1 MQAVDHRVR
10 PNGPVRPWCVGSRVP
25 LQLHLPAEP
34 GTSRP
39 ESPCTRACADLPMHR
54 MPRACDLQPKSA
66 RRRSRARRA
75 TRSECRPNRRPQA
88 LRDVDAAITR
98 PMYDGAAVE
107 RSASSGDFA
116 DKKNPAR
123 LLERGLKRFR
133 RRPTLP
139 QRSLCST
146 IGPGGLNFRVRDG
159 IGWGPSGKA
168 TGNRKT
174 VQAVPMLAVPSNVG
188 SSVC

>member
-1 MQAVDHRVR
+1 MWATLPR
-10 PNGPVRPWCVGSRVP
+10 GSRF
-25 LQLHLPAEP
+25 
-34 GTSRP
+34 
-39 ESPCTRACADLPMHR
+39 
-54 MPRACDLQPKSA
+54 
-66 RRRSRARRA
+66 RRRQSSKGRLSMPSRRGPHESRLTTQQPTS
-75 TRSECRPNRRPQA
+75 TR
-88 LRDVDAAITR
+88 LRYRNLAKQ
-98 PMYDGAAVE
+98 G
-107 RSASSGDFA
+107 RSATLARGRWTEASSKAPQSPTLGKSRGDMA
-116 DKKNPAR
+116 GQLANTLQRDRSKSRLNKKNPAR

-174 VQAVPMLAVPSNVG
+174 VLAMPLLAVPSNVG
-188 SSVC
+188 SSCAESSLREV